1 MNLRQF
7 CSLFDQNTLMDVLI
21 GTLSTGVYSIKEILY
36 DGKFNSNLLDSPI
49 KEGTVTIMYD
59 NADNLIANDSKLRN
73 EFFSKDALLPY
84 VTVTMK

>member
-1 MNLRQF
+1 
-7 CSLFDQNTLMDVLI
+7 
-21 GTLSTGVYSIKEILY
+21 
-36 DGKFNSNLLDSPI
+36 
-49 KEGTVTIMYD
+49 MYD